1 MGNDPNRRASKPE
14 RIMRKNKAG
23 RQYEVVPVQ
32 LGRVTS
38 HKGRLSGEDVLNLI
52 EMLQS
57 EGMRINRFRLRRKG

>member
-1 MGNDPNRRASKPE
+1 MGNDANRRASKPK

-57 EGMRINRFRLRRKG
+57 EGMRINRLKITRER

>member
-1 MGNDPNRRASKPE
+1 
-14 RIMRKNKAG
+14 MRKNKAG

>member
-1 MGNDPNRRASKPE
+1 MGNDPNRRASKPK

-38 HKGRLSGEDVLNLI
+38 HKGRLSGEDVLHLI
-52 EMLQS
+52 EMLKS
-57 EGMRINRFRLRRKG
+57 EGMRINRLKITRKR